1 MASLLPRGQLA
12 CCVEGGGGERE
23 VTSQMPKG
31 QLTCCAGAGGGRGW
45 RGRGDESTAER
56 SACLLH
62 GGGGDYRY
70 SILNFLMK
78 QVVWRRRT
86 VRSWVY
92 ESLQKQHT

>member
-31 QLTCCAGAGGGRGW
+31 QLTCCAGAGAGRGW

-56 SACLLH
+56 SAACCTGV
-62 GGGGDYRY
+62 GGIID
-70 SILNFLMK
+70 
-78 QVVWRRRT
+78 T
-86 VRSWVY
+86 VY
-92 ESLQKQHT
+92 